1 MTPTMVSMRA
11 LRKLDLCFEDIS
23 LLLLFPI
30 QSQRSPT
37 SFSPRSR
44 SFIPREKTIALESKQ
59 CSYLRSIYY
68 NNLLSTRKTF
78 VVEREENPLLCLVD
92 HLLFMALHD
101 DVFVAESTRDVSYI
115 FRAKP
120 SAAKKSLTL
129 KIKADALNQ
138 PVFRE
143 PERAAD
149 EYRTSK
155 TKPLRSSTWLRYLK
169 RLGLKSG
176 LKHSFTQYVARRG
189 LVNAVNSKS
198 SSSHLPLPPVLICRR
213 QC

>member
-1 MTPTMVSMRA
+1 
-11 LRKLDLCFEDIS
+11 
-23 LLLLFPI
+23 
-30 QSQRSPT
+30 
-37 SFSPRSR
+37 
-44 SFIPREKTIALESKQ
+44 
-59 CSYLRSIYY
+59 
-68 NNLLSTRKTF
+68 
-78 VVEREENPLLCLVD
+78 
-92 HLLFMALHD
+92 MALYD
-101 DVFVAESTRDVSYI
+101 DIFVAESTRDVSYI

-120 SAAKKSLTL
+120 SSAKKSLTL
-129 KIKADALNQ
+129 KIKAGALDQ

-143 PERAAD
+143 PERAVD

-198 SSSHLPLPPVLICRR
+198 SSSPLPIPPILMCGRKR
-213 QC
+213 WCQTDWHR